1 LIGLPRLY
9 PILDADALA
18 SAEMPLAAAARALYD
33 AGVRW
38 VQYRDKQ
45 ASDAEVVE
53 RMRELRGI
61 FPAGE
66 AVLLLNDRVHLCA
79 PAEADGVHIGQ
90 EDMAPREAR
99 RILDASGRDASG
111 GDASGGDASG
121 RDASGRDA
129 SGGPKRLLGVS
140 THNVAQL
147 RAALATGAADY
158 LAIGPVYAT
167 GSKENPD
174 PVVGL
179 EGVKAARTLTR
190 LPLVAIGGITAGN
203 ARAVIEAGADAV
215 AVISGLLPLGGQEM
229 PERIRDFLA
238 FLR

>member
-1 LIGLPRLY
+1 LIELPRLY

-18 SAEMPLAAAARALYD
+18 RAGVPLATAARTLYD

-38 VQYRDKQ
+38 VQYRDKG
-45 ASDAEVVE
+45 ASDADFAKGL
-53 RMRELRGI
+53 RELRAI

-66 AVLLLNDRVHLCA
+66 AVLLVNDRVHLCA
-79 PAEADGVHIGQ
+79 QVGADGVHIGQ
-90 EDMAPREAR
+90 EDMLPAEAR
-99 RILDASGRDASG
+99 RIL
-111 GDASGGDASG
+111 
-121 RDASGRDA
+121 
-129 SGGPKRLLGVS
+129 GPHYLLGVS
-140 THNVAQL
+140 THNPTQL
-147 RAALATGAADY
+147 STAIATGAADY

-179 EGVKAARTLTR
+179 DGVRAARTLTR

-215 AVISGLLPLGGQEM
+215 AVISGLLPQGGQEM
-229 PERIRDFLA
+229 PERVRDFLA

>member
-1 LIGLPRLY
+1 MNNRTSRLTTLPRLY

-18 SAEMPLAAAARALYD
+18 RARVPLTTAARALYD

-53 RMRELRGI
+53 KMRELRAI

-66 AVLLLNDRVHLCA
+66 AVLLVNDRVHLCA
-79 PAEADGVHIGQ
+79 PAGADGVHIGQ
-90 EDMAPREAR
+90 KDMLPAEAR
-99 RILDASGRDASG
+99 RMLNASR
-111 GDASGGDASG
+111 GDS
-121 RDASGRDA
+121 

-147 RAALATGAADY
+147 RAAVATGAADY

-179 EGVKAARTLTR
+179 EGVKAARALTR

-203 ARAVIEAGADAV
+203 ARAVLEAGADAV
-215 AVISGLLPLGGQEM
+215 AVISGLLPEGGNEM
-229 PERIRDFLA
+229 PERVRDFLA

>member
-1 LIGLPRLY
+1 MGLRRMSSKFKQLPRLY
-9 PILDADALA
+9 PILDADALERA
-18 SAEMPLAAAARALYD
+18 GVPLATAARALYD

-38 VQYRDKQ
+38 VQYRDKR
-45 ASDAEVVE
+45 ASDADFA
-53 RMRELRGI
+53 RRLRELRAI
-61 FPAGE
+61 FPVGE
-66 AVLLLNDRVHLCA
+66 AVLLLNDRVELCADANVDGAHIGQRDMA
-79 PAEADGVHIGQ
+79 PAEA
-90 EDMAPREAR
+90 R
-99 RILDASGRDASG
+99 RVLDT
-111 GDASGGDASG
+111 
-121 RDASGRDA
+121 

-167 GSKENPD
+167 GSKQNPD

-203 ARAVIEAGADAV
+203 GRAVIEAGADAV
-215 AVISGLLPLGGQEM
+215 AVISDLM
-229 PERIRDFLA
+229 PRAECDMAQRVRDFLA

>member
-1 LIGLPRLY
+1 MGLQRMISRFKQLPRLY
-9 PILDADALA
+9 PILDADALTRA
-18 SAEMPLAAAARALYD
+18 GVPLTTAAQGLYD

-45 ASDAEVVE
+45 ASDADVVE
-53 RMRELRGI
+53 RMRELRSI

-79 PAEADGVHIGQ
+79 QVGADGVHIGQ
-90 EDMAPREAR
+90 DDVAPAEAR
-99 RILDASGRDASG
+99 RVL
-111 GDASGGDASG
+111 
-121 RDASGRDA
+121 DA

-167 GSKENPD
+167 GSKKNPD

-179 EGVKAARTLTR
+179 EGVKAARKLTR
-190 LPLVAIGGITAGN
+190 LPLVAIGGITAENG
-203 ARAVIEAGADAV
+203 RAVIEAGADAI
-215 AVISGLLPLGGQEM
+215 AVISNLLPRGECDMEQ
-229 PERIRDFLA
+229 RVRDFLA

>member
-1 LIGLPRLY
+1 MTKANHLTTLPRLY

-18 SAEMPLAAAARALYD
+18 RARVPLDAAAHAFYD

-45 ASDAEVVE
+45 ASDADVVE
-53 RMRELRGI
+53 RMRELRAI

-79 PAEADGVHIGQ
+79 RVGADGVHIGQ
-90 EDMAPREAR
+90 DDVAPAEAR
-99 RILDASGRDASG
+99 RVLNASG
-111 GDASGGDASG
+111 GDASGEA
-121 RDASGRDA
+121 
-129 SGGPKRLLGVS
+129 KRLLGVS

-179 EGVKAARTLTR
+179 DGVKAARTLTR
-190 LPLVAIGGITAGN
+190 LPLVAIGGITAENG
-203 ARAVIEAGADAV
+203 REVIEAGADAV
-215 AVISGLLPLGGQEM
+215 AVISGLLPQGGQEM
-229 PERIRDFLA
+229 SERVRDFLA

>member
-1 LIGLPRLY
+1 MTTLPRLY

-18 SAEMPLAAAARALYD
+18 RAGVPLTTAAQALHE

-38 VQYRDKQ
+38 LQYRDKR
-45 ASDAEVVE
+45 ASDAEFTE
-53 RMRELRGI
+53 RMCELRAI
-61 FPAGE
+61 FPVGE

-79 PAEADGVHIGQ
+79 QVRADGVHIGQ
-90 EDMAPREAR
+90 QDVSPAEAR
-99 RILDASGRDASG
+99 RVLDAGR
-111 GDASGGDASG
+111 GDAS
-121 RDASGRDA
+121 RRDA

-158 LAIGPVYAT
+158 LAIGPVHAT
-167 GSKENPD
+167 VSKENPD

-190 LPLVAIGGITAGN
+190 LPLVAIGGITAENG
-203 ARAVIEAGADAV
+203 REVIEAGADAV
-215 AVISGLLPLGGQEM
+215 AVISGLLPQGGQEM
-229 PERIRDFLA
+229 PERVRDFLA